1 MYAASPKGSAEGVL
15 NRRVDEFTV
24 LSFIA
29 RSSGNLAKSRKA
41 VIASYLVGIDA
52 GSTLEAVEVAVA
64 RYEFSQSEFRAALKR
79 LAFADRENKD
89 RLLLAVDRLRAIG
102 AHNEFVAAA
111 AKVAHKQLGST
122 G

>member
-1 MYAASPKGSAEGVL
+1 L
-15 NRRVDEFTV
+15 IT
-24 LSFIA
+24 LS
-29 RSSGNLAKSRKA
+29 G
-41 VIASYLVGIDA
+41 
-52 GSTLEAVEVAVA
+52 TLEAVEVAVA